1 MKANYKNNIDK
12 TATSE
17 VTLGNLYDMN
27 KQLMDQIPAV
37 TEAEIAEHKDTM
49 TKWFFEK
56 INQKYFMLLCHEQRD
71 YTLFNLDGLQT
82 CSSLK
87 GKCMTAADDV
97 IDCMNNR
104 GTITAITL
112 QEDGAYEIWIRNT
125 EGSFVYYLFPYGA
138 AVLEY

>member
-1 MKANYKNNIDK
+1 MKANYKNIDK
-12 TATSE
+12 PATSE

-27 KQLMDQIPAV
+27 KQIMEQIPV
-37 TEAEIAEHKDTM
+37 ITDEEIAEHKDTM
-49 TKWFFEK
+49 TKWFFDK

-87 GKCMTAADDV
+87 DKCMTAADDV

-104 GTITAITL
+104 GIITAITL
-112 QEDGAYEIWIRNT
+112 QEDGAYEIWMRNT
-125 EGSFVYYLFPYGA
+125 EGNFAYYLFPYGA